1 MAHRLRAW
9 WALPRSDKG
18 RLLCCAI
25 GRACIHSML
34 ACIGYARTRRLV
46 EAATHRNTYRH
57 ASPAQVEYAQALA
70 RMAAIAGR
78 HGAVQ
83 ATCLRQ
89 SLLLYGWL
97 RRQGLQPQL
106 HLGIAD
112 RNGPFQAHAW
122 VELEGTPLLS
132 LDTGH
137 RAFAPVSA

>member
-25 GRACIHSML
+25 GLACIHSML

-89 SLLLYGWL
+89 SLLVYWLL
-97 RRQGLQPQL
+97 RRRGLVPELKIGVRKHGQRV
-106 HLGIAD
+106 D
-112 RNGPFQAHAW
+112 AHAW
-122 VELEGTPLLS
+122 VELEGTALAPAEI
-132 LDTGH
+132 TH
-137 RAFAPVSA
+137 RPFPMH